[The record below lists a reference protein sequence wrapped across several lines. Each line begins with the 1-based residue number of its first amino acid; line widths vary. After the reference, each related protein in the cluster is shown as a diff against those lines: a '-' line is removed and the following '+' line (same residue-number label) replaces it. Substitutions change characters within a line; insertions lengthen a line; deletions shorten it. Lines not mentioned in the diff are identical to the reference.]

1 MKYRKSQP
9 LAKSPKATDP
19 IKKAIKII
27 DKAKAQAG
35 KAVPIVKEG
44 VRSAKRGA
52 GILVSAPSRFG
63 RKIQDTV
70 KDSKSYLKDRTRRYF

>member
-1 MKYRKSQP
+1 MMKYRESQP

-27 DKAKAQAG
+27 DKAKG
-35 KAVPIVKEG
+35 EVVPRVKEG

-52 GILVSAPSRFG
+52 DKLISAPSRLG
-63 RKIQDTV
+63 RKIKNTV
-70 KDSKSYLKDRTRRYF
+70 KDSTRRYF

>member
-1 MKYRKSQP
+1 MKYRESQP

-35 KAVPIVKEG
+35 KAVPIVREG
-44 VRSAKRGA
+44 ARSAKRGA
-52 GILVSAPSRFG
+52 DKLISAPSRFG
-63 RKIQDTV
+63 RKIKNTV
-70 KDSKSYLKDRTRRYF
+70 KDSTRRYF